1 VTRLGRALA
10 ARCVLLG
17 WLGVAATL
25 LAFGGRLWWVL
36 ELFVHFRP
44 WYVVL
49 LLPSAACAL
58 WLGRRVS
65 AGAMLACALLN
76 LVVVGPAWRGLLDRD
91 GGSAQLRIV
100 VFNLSIRSGR
110 TDEMVRFL
118 AQLRADAAVLLEVG
132 PQWREPLASLRS
144 VYPHQLVH
152 SRDDPF
158 GIALLSAHPCA
169 PCDEIQEEGVPP
181 ALLGRLALGRG
192 HLWIAGVH
200 AVPPFNGEWT
210 RERDGYLRGMSRRL
224 AALAGPR
231 VLAGDFNTTPWTS
244 GYRELLAADLHDG
257 NRALASWPAFLP
269 FPVVPIDHVLVSKEL
284 RVVSKR
290 RGLPLGSDHYPIVV
304 ELAMNRN

>member
-1 VTRLGRALA
+1 
-10 ARCVLLG
+10 VLLG

-36 ELFVHFRP
+36 ELLVHFRP

-65 AGAMLACALLN
+65 AGAVLACALLN
-76 LVVVGPAWRGLLDRD
+76 LMMVAPAWRGLLERD
-91 GGSAQLRIV
+91 TAAAQLRVV
-100 VFNLSIRSGR
+100 VFNLSLRNSNVEDV
-110 TDEMVRFL
+110 TRFL
-118 AQLRADAAVLLEVG
+118 AQTRADAAVLLEVG
-132 PQWREPLASLRS
+132 PLWREALDSLRP
-144 VYPHQLVH
+144 VYPYQLVH
-152 SRDDPF
+152 VRDDPF

-169 PCDEIQEEGVPP
+169 PCDEIEEPGLPP
-181 ALLGRLALGRG
+181 ALLGRLALGRD

-210 RERDGYLRGMSRRL
+210 RERDRYLGGISRRL
-224 AALAGPR
+224 AVLAGPR
-231 VLAGDFNTTPWTS
+231 VLAGDFNTTPWAP
-244 GYRELLAADLHDG
+244 GYRELLATGLHDG
-257 NRALASWPAFLP
+257 DRALASWPAFLL

-304 ELAMNRN
+304 ELEIKRN